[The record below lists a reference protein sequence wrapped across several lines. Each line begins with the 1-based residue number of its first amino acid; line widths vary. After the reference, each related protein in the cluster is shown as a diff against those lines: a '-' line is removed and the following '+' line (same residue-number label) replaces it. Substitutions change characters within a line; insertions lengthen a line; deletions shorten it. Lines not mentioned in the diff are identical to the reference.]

1 MLLGAVQVCGHSPS
15 MTDSDV
21 HDFDRVALWPMIHC
35 CSLKD
40 YMIHLAGKSQI
51 SPQKGYGYY
60 SSPTSSN
67 DGMRR
72 TTHLEMTTTTCLAT
86 KGTQGTSIGNAIRTA
101 LTARG
106 RLLTD
111 SECRGSIFRKR
122 LLLEFQLQ
130 LLRAHIFLLTP
141 SQCQHRTITKSTTRM
156 EG

>member
-1 MLLGAVQVCGHSPS
+1 MLLGAVQVCGHSFS

-86 KGTQGTSIGNAIRTA
+86 KGTQGKSIGNAIRIA

-106 RLLTD
+106 ILLKDLSWEHFAKCSHGTILQVPARLPIMQNLPD
-111 SECRGSIFRKR
+111 GLKR
-122 LLLEFQLQ
+122 ELNQ
-130 LLRAHIFLLTP
+130 
-141 SQCQHRTITKSTTRM
+141 M
-156 EG
+156 